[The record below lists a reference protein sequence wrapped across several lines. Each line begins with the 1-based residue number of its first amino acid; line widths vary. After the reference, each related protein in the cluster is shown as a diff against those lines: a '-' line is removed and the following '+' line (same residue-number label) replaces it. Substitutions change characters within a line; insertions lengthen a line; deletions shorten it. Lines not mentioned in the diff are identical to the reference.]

1 MTADYLRMK
10 LPGIEVISPDIPLDP
25 KLALRELNK
34 LCHDVNPDVII
45 GTSMGAMYA
54 QQMHGFCKILVNP
67 AFHVSQIMRQ
77 NMGIN
82 KFTNPRKDGETEFK
96 ITGCLCDDYEIME
109 MYQFYGITAYDKAH
123 TYAFFGTE
131 DTLVNGY
138 EEYLKY
144 YSNATQYPGGHSL
157 LQKWVKAYVLPCIQ
171 KLLEEEP
178 DMIIADFVQM
188 NDNEIAFL
196 NKKPIQQANEFTTI
210 DIQGHELL
218 EENYCR
224 YYWRT
229 MYKKRFLI
237 DNNISFIPGIY
248 AQDIPF
254 TNECFLKVEK
264 CLKTTWL
271 LNIYRRGHSS
281 ASSLYSLRRANDTSI
296 ALGKVWNFIN
306 TNLPPLTKQ
315 KQEEL
320 VFHLFLSHIYAIPF
334 GHLKGLPEIIKAYD
348 FMKSELPI
356 LSFKHNLRQRIW
368 TFLFYKVPTPIF
380 SLFIY
385 LKVSILKKSNQSP
398 TLSHVSD

>member
-1 MTADYLRMK
+1 MDLSIIVPIYNVEKYVRACIESLYRQGLDESRFEVILINDGTQDRSIEIIQDIIDQHNNITVIHQDNQGLSIARNKGIAIARGDYLL
-10 LPGIEVISPDIPLDP
+10 LPDS
-25 KLALRELNK
+25 
-34 LCHDVNPDVII
+34 
-45 GTSMGAMYA
+45 
-54 QQMHGFCKILVNP
+54 
-67 AFHVSQIMRQ
+67 
-77 NMGIN
+77 
-82 KFTNPRKDGETEFK
+82 
-96 ITGCLCDDYEIME
+96 DDMLIDYSVKPMLE
-109 MYQFYGITAYDKAH
+109 KA
-123 TYAFFGTE
+123 
-131 DTLVNGY
+131 
-138 EEYLKY
+138 
-144 YSNATQYPGGHSL
+144 
-157 LQKWVKAYVLPCIQ
+157 
-171 KLLEEEP
+171 LEEEP

-196 NKKPIQQANEFTTI
+196 NKKPIRQASEFTTI

-237 DNNISFIPGIY
+237 DNNISFVPGIY

-281 ASSLYSLRRANDTSI
+281 ASSSYSLRRANDTSI

-320 VFHLFLSHIYAIPF
+320 VFHIFLSHIYAIPF

-385 LKVSILKKSNQSP
+385 LKLSILKKSNQSP